1 MLKPRAESVLR
12 TNAAGAIASGR
23 SVGRRRGGAGG
34 QGRSRKYKKGE
45 YRQQKVIT
53 SPTRNVLGSRQYIE
67 GGGGRKGGKRGG
79 IKDVRTTRDRDV
91 RTSTRKEGKGE
102 SRGG

>member
-12 TNAAGAIASGR
+12 TTAAGAIASGR
-23 SVGRRRGGAGG
+23 AVSRRKGGQGGAGEG
-34 QGRSRKYKKGE
+34 RKYRKGE

-53 SPTRNVLGSRQYIE
+53 SPTRGILGSRQYIE

-79 IKDVRTTRDRDV
+79 LKDYRQTRDRDV
-91 RTSTRKEGKGE
+91 RSTTRKDGKGNQ
-102 SRGG
+102 RQG